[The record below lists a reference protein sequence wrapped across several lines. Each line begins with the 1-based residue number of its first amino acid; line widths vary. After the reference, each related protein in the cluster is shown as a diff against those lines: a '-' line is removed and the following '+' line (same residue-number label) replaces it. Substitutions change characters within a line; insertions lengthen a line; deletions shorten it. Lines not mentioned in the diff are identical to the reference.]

1 MDNVD
6 FLKLNGWMRRVG
18 DVLGLGNLW
27 DLELVNYKFATIAW
41 AMGIFLLISV
51 GPLEPTLFLELI
63 I

>member
-1 MDNVD
+1 
-6 FLKLNGWMRRVG
+6 MRRVG

-51 GPLEPTLFLELI
+51 GPLKPTLFLELI